1 MIKRVLLFSL
11 FLALVATFNVPMTY
25 AGGMQDD
32 VDRAVT
38 IIQAFR
44 DMPEKS
50 IPPEVL
56 RNAKGVAIMTVIKA
70 GFIVSGRGGSGV
82 VVARTGKGWS
92 GPSAIGTG
100 GAGFGF
106 QIGAEQTEFVFV
118 LNTHEAVKAFSQGGN
133 VQFGGNISAAAGPVG
148 RTVETGVTPV
158 AAVYAY
164 SRSQGFSAASL
175 LRVPSLRLET
185 RGTQS
190 ITANPS
196 HRGRSSPGRSRRRR
210 GPGSFKRRSHGIKPR
225 GFHGRKSSMRD
236 LRPIRWMALRTRTTC
251 YRQSRNN
258 KSEDQAG
265 SLPGKRGF
273 QNPFGNIYNLPP
285 LRRHRWEASRPK
297 SCSAALPA

>member
-164 SRSQGFSAASL
+164 SRSQGLFGGVSL
-175 LRVPSLRLET
+175 EGTVIET
-185 RGTQS
+185 RNERNAEYYGQS
-190 ITANPS
+190 VT
-196 HRGRSSPGRSRRRR
+196 PGQILS
-210 GPGSFKRRSHGIKPR
+210 GKVKAPAGA
-225 GFHGRKSSMRD
+225 RK
-236 LRPIRWMALRTRTTC
+236 LQKALAR
-251 YRQSRNN
+251 Y
-258 KSEDQAG
+258 
-265 SLPGKRGF
+265 
-273 QNPFGNIYNLPP
+273 
-285 LRRHRWEASRPK
+285 
-297 SCSAALPA
+297 